1 MDNLLLVAGLAACA
15 LIGLVLLTWRTAKK
29 KTLSERTNSPPI
41 VVAASSPGQGIP
53 LFIRYAEPNGEVKGW
68 GIDVLEVKEIQ
79 YEGTLRPRLV
89 LFGWCHQR
97 RARTEFAV
105 TRIESL
111 TVPRTGEVYDKSDA
125 IAGYLRLV
133 ASDKIATPEDRQ
145 AEGYREIER
154 AKRDRKLILTPVNAS
169 IEWRFSH
176 GKGATQSAR
185 VWITAV
191 AIGLDG
197 RSYALFVES
206 IGGASEER
214 PYFIKPL
221 GSGHREVLTVEG
233 EDESHEGET
242 IATWAEQWLRK
253 PE

>member
-29 KTLSERTNSPPI
+29 KALSERTNSLPI
-41 VVAASSPGQGIP
+41 AVAASSLGQGIP
-53 LFIRYAEPNGEVKGW
+53 IFIRYAEPNGEVKGW
-68 GIDVLEVKEIQ
+68 GIDVLEVKEVQ

-105 TRIESL
+105 TRVESL

-133 ASDKIATPEDRQ
+133 ASEKIATPEDRQ

-197 RSYALFVES
+197 RAYALFVES
-206 IGGASEER
+206 IGGISEER

-233 EDESHEGET
+233 EDESHEGEA
-242 IATWAEQWLRK
+242 ISTWAEQWLRK